1 MDVDR
6 LLLVSIMKKK
16 IPKYFAK
23 IELFSFLKPKLV
35 YLRSFLSSLQ
45 IPKF

>member
-6 LLLVSIMKKK
+6 LLLVSIMKTKFP
-16 IPKYFAK
+16 IYFAK
-23 IELFSFLKPKLV
+23 IELFSFQKSKAG
-35 YLRSFLSSLQ
+35 YLLPFLSFLQ